1 MTLRLAM
8 LGFLAGGLLLAA
20 CGGGS
25 SESDDA
31 TPTADS
37 STPEATATATSVPA
51 TPTPSP
57 LSEADLRALL
67 VTAQDIGEGWYES
80 PATEEDEGD
89 FCGVAG
95 AEHEALNGFATSVET
110 TFALSE
116 SGPWVIHRLLSYSE
130 SDARG
135 AFARYAEVLGS
146 CDEWTETD
154 PDGTVWNWNV
164 REYFEAKF
172 PQESRYLQ
180 MEGSMDGELAVWADV
195 VFWRRDSVV
204 SMVWYTELLGVDT
217 GGWKWPETLYDTLE
231 ARVRAG
237 VE

>member
-1 MTLRLAM
+1 MTLRLAVPGLFAAALF
-8 LGFLAGGLLLAA
+8 LGA

-25 SESDDA
+25 SETDDD
-31 TPTADS
+31 TPTVDS
-37 STPEATATATSVPA
+37 STPEATATATTAPP
-51 TPTPSP
+51 TPTPSA
-57 LSEADLRALL
+57 LSEADLRPLL
-67 VTAQDIGEGWYES
+67 VTAEDIGEGWYES
-80 PATEEDEGD
+80 PPTEEDEGD

-95 AEHEALNGFATSVET
+95 AEHEALQGYATSVET

-116 SGPWVIHRLLSYSE
+116 SGPWVIHRLLSYGD

-146 CDEWTETD
+146 CDDWTETD

-180 MEGSMDGELAVWADV
+180 MDGSMDGEPAVWVDV

-204 SMVWYTELLGVDT
+204 SMVWYTELLGVDV
-217 GGWKWPETLYDTLE
+217 GDWRWPDNLYDTLE
-231 ARVRAG
+231 ARVRAR